1 MAEPGSPDATGPSA
15 ADPIRQLVDLFVYT
29 PIGLLTMVQ
38 KDLPQ
43 IIATGKTRLDNQ
55 LTMAK
60 FIGTMAVRQLK
71 GELDRRLD
79 EAEKA
84 RCATSDPAKPGSSID
99 LSIVPDDIDIDV
111 IADVVADV
119 VADLVV
125 GLDVVA
131 PESLPEAIIEA
142 VIEAE
147 LSAAPNA
154 EDLPIAGYE
163 SLAASQVVLRL
174 GSLTPAELE
183 AVGAYETT
191 HRARRTILGK
201 IHQLQAQ

>member
-1 MAEPGSPDATGPSA
+1 VTEPGLPDASGSSA
-15 ADPIRQLVDLFVYT
+15 ADSVRQLLDLFVYT

-79 EAEKA
+79 EAEQA
-84 RCATSDPAKPGSSID
+84 RSARPDPKMSTSAVDVA
-99 LSIVPDDIDIDV
+99 IVPDDIHM
-111 IADVVADV
+111 DVVEDLL
-119 VADLVV
+119 ADLDL
-125 GLDVVA
+125 GA
-131 PESLPEAIIEA
+131 PESLPEAIIDA
-142 VIEAE
+142 VIDAE
-147 LSAAPNA
+147 LSVSPNA

>member
-1 MAEPGSPDATGPSA
+1 MTEPGTPDAPGSSA
-15 ADPIRQLVDLFVYT
+15 ADPVRQFVDLFVYT

-79 EAEKA
+79 EAEKERTA
-84 RCATSDPAKPGSSID
+84 RTDPKMSGSAVD
-99 LSIVPDDIDIDV
+99 VTIVPDDIDM
-111 IADVVADV
+111 DVVD
-119 VADLVV
+119 DLFDD
-125 GLDVVA
+125 LDLGA
-131 PESLPEAIIEA
+131 PESLPEAIIDA

>member
-1 MAEPGSPDATGPSA
+1 MSDPGSPDASGSSA

-43 IIATGKTRLDNQ
+43 IIATGKTRVDNQ

-84 RCATSDPAKPGSSID
+84 RGATPDPAMPVPSTD
-99 LSIVPDDIDIDV
+99 LTIVADDIDM
-111 IADVVADV
+111 DV

>member
-1 MAEPGSPDATGPSA
+1 MTEPGLPDASGSSA
-15 ADPIRQLVDLFVYT
+15 ADSVRQLLDLFVYT

-84 RCATSDPAKPGSSID
+84 RSARPDPKMSTSAVDVA
-99 LSIVPDDIDIDV
+99 IVPDDIHM
-111 IADVVADV
+111 DVVEDLL
-119 VADLVV
+119 ADLDL
-125 GLDVVA
+125 GA
-131 PESLPEAIIEA
+131 PESLPEAIIDA
-142 VIEAE
+142 VIDAE
-147 LSAAPNA
+147 LSVSPNA

>member
-1 MAEPGSPDATGPSA
+1 MTDPGLPDASGSST
-15 ADPIRQLVDLFVYT
+15 ADSVRQLLDLFVYT

-79 EAEKA
+79 EAEQA
-84 RCATSDPAKPGSSID
+84 RSARPDPKMSTSAVDVA
-99 LSIVPDDIDIDV
+99 IVPDDIHM
-111 IADVVADV
+111 DVVEDLL
-119 VADLVV
+119 ADLDL
-125 GLDVVA
+125 GA
-131 PESLPEAIIEA
+131 PESLPEAIIDA
-142 VIEAE
+142 VIDAE
-147 LSAAPNA
+147 LSVSPNA

>member
-1 MAEPGSPDATGPSA
+1 MTEPGLPDASGSSA
-15 ADPIRQLVDLFVYT
+15 ADSVRQLLDLFVYT

-79 EAEKA
+79 EAEQA
-84 RCATSDPAKPGSSID
+84 RSARPDPKMSTSAVDVA
-99 LSIVPDDIDIDV
+99 IVPDDIHM
-111 IADVVADV
+111 DVVEDLL
-119 VADLVV
+119 ADLDL
-125 GLDVVA
+125 GA
-131 PESLPEAIIEA
+131 PESLPEAIIDA
-142 VIEAE
+142 VIDAE
-147 LSAAPNA
+147 LSVSPNA